1 MSRSSVS
8 PDLTLERELF
18 KNHNLLVGIDE
29 VGRGA
34 YAGPVTVGV
43 CIIDPNCVSI
53 PAGLKD
59 SKLLSLIAREKLI
72 PNIASW
78 ALATA
83 IGDAQAFEIDEIGM
97 TAALRLAA
105 NRAINSLELKPE
117 VAILDG
123 SHNWLTPPTRD
134 LFSEPPTENE
144 YAGKVVMKVKADMT
158 CASVAA
164 ASVVAKVHR
173 DALMR
178 QYEGQFPGYGFADNV
193 GYGTSAHRD
202 AISQKGL
209 TSIHRKSWKLI
220 TE

>member
-1 MSRSSVS
+1 MARSSIG
-8 PDLTLERELF
+8 PDLSLERELF
-18 KNHNLLVGIDE
+18 KDHKLLVGIDE

-43 CIIDPNCVSI
+43 CIIDINCAAI
-53 PAGLKD
+53 PVGLKD
-59 SKLLSLIAREKLI
+59 SKLLTLINREKLI
-72 PNIASW
+72 PNISTW

-83 IGDAQAFEIDEIGM
+83 VGDAQPHEIDEIGM

-105 NRAINSLELKPE
+105 NRALNSLDISPD

-134 LFSEPPTENE
+134 LFSQPPAETE
-144 YAGKVVMKVKADMT
+144 YLGKVIMKVKADMS

-178 QYEGQFPGYGFADNV
+178 QYEAQFPGYGFADNV
-193 GYGTSAHRD
+193 GYGTSAHRE
-202 AISQKGL
+202 AIADKGL
-209 TSIHRKSWKLI
+209 TSIHRHSWKLSS
-220 TE
+220 E